1 MSVGG
6 YLLLVF
12 FSAFALLIILLPL
25 LGRRG
30 KARGDFEVEFGKMP
44 LVQQLAQEREAV
56 LQALRDL
63 EFDHQTGKI
72 AQSDYQAQREALLQR
87 GAQLLQRLEAERDAA
102 LESAVRAAR
111 QSKVES

>member
-6 YLLLVF
+6 YLLLIF
-12 FSAFALLIILLPL
+12 FSAFALLIILQPL
-25 LGRRG
+25 LSRRES
-30 KARGDFEVEFGKMP
+30 AQGDFKVEFGEVP

-72 AQSDYQAQREALLQR
+72 AQGDYLEQREVLLQR
-87 GAQLLQRLEAERDAA
+87 GAQLLQLS
-102 LESAVRAAR
+102 LIHI
-111 QSKVES
+111 